1 MKKDAPPTRLLI
13 LKAICIALT
22 LTFGA
27 SLFATGVLANSGC
40 KLKCCC
46 QSNPMTGQHNP
57 GKQMRAAMGCCN
69 GTPLTPCDLVFG
81 TQLELPDIT
90 LSSSGGHPLNAV
102 GSTQNLSD
110 SLIDR
115 HGFRGNDFDQ
125 FAREIFRPP
134 PLYLQNLSF
143 LI

>member
-1 MKKDAPPTRLLI
+1 MEKDVLPTRLLI

-46 QSNPMTGQHNP
+46 QSNPMTGQHTP

-90 LSSSGGHPLNAV
+90 LSSSGGHPLNSV
-102 GSTQNLSD
+102 GSTQNLSG

-115 HGFRGNDFDQ
+115 HGFRGHDFDH
-125 FAREIFRPP
+125 FSREISRPP

>member
-1 MKKDAPPTRLLI
+1 MEKDAPPTRLLI

-27 SLFATGVLANSGC
+27 SLFATGALANSSCG
-40 KLKCCC
+40 LKCCC

-90 LSSSGGHPLNAV
+90 LSSSGGHTLNAV
-102 GSTQNLSD
+102 GSTQNLTD
-110 SLIDR
+110 SLIGR
-115 HGFRGNDFDQ
+115 HDFRGHAFDQ
-125 FAREIFRPP
+125 FGREKFRSP

>member
-1 MKKDAPPTRLLI
+1 MKQDAPTTRLLI
-13 LKAICIALT
+13 LKAICIAVALS
-22 LTFGA
+22 FGA
-27 SLFATGVLANSGC
+27 GLFAAGVLANSGC
-40 KLKCCC
+40 GLKCCC
-46 QSNPMTGQHNP
+46 QSNPMTAQHNP
-57 GKQMRAAMGCCN
+57 GNQMRAAMGCCN
-69 GTPLTPCDLVFG
+69 GTWFTPCDLVSG

-90 LSSSGGHPLNAV
+90 LSSPGGHTLNAV

-125 FAREIFRPP
+125 FGREIFRPP

>member
-1 MKKDAPPTRLLI
+1 MKKDAPTTRLLI
-13 LKAICIALT
+13 SKVICIALT

-27 SLFATGVLANSGC
+27 SLFAAGVLANSGC
-40 KLKCCC
+40 GLKCCC
-46 QSNPMTGQHNP
+46 QSNPMTAQHNP
-57 GKQMRAAMGCCN
+57 EKQMRAAMSCCN
-69 GTPLTPCDLVFG
+69 GTPFTPCDLVSG

-90 LSSSGGHPLNAV
+90 LSSSGGHSLNAV

-125 FAREIFRPP
+125 FSRKIFRPP